1 MLAGRNQI
9 GPDLGLHQDTDIWPE
24 LLHKPP
30 HRARAIPGQPHLC
43 VTGLQQPRAL
53 GAARGGA
60 VGQQQPHAGQGL
72 TQEYDQQRGGAG
84 LTQRHRMHPDS
95 GPRRSRPGAGVF
107 AKALRHRLCVQGFC
121 QGPARELA
129 PQTGLRQDH
138 QERVEPAHQV
148 GTTTGLTTG
157 HTICQACQT
166 WSTVGLGVP
175 STLHCSGPGAGPVRQ
190 AVSKL

>member
-1 MLAGRNQI
+1 MTITVAHHASGV
-9 GPDLGLHQDTDIWPE
+9 DLTL
-24 LLHKPP
+24 
-30 HRARAIPGQPHLC
+30 RIP
-43 VTGLQQPRAL
+43 GLQQASPL
-53 GAARGGA
+53 GPASGGA
-60 VGQQQPHAGQGL
+60 VGQQEPHAGQGL
-72 TQEYDQQRGGAG
+72 AQEHDQQGGRTG

-95 GPRRSRPGAGVF
+95 GPRRSRPGAGVL
-107 AKALRHRLCVQGFC
+107 AKALRHRLGVQRFC
-121 QGPARELA
+121 QGPARQLA
-129 PQTGLRQDH
+129 TQTGLRQDH

-157 HTICQACQT
+157 HTICHACQT